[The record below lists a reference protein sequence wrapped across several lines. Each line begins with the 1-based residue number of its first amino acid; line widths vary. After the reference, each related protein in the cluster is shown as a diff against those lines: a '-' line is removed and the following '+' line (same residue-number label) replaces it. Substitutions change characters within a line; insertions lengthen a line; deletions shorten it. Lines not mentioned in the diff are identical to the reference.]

1 MTDVNLDFIYQGN
14 AIRIQGKRNEY
25 VKDIVKRYIVKIGK
39 DLNDIYFMSNG
50 NKINQEL
57 KLEEINNKDKEI
69 KVLVNDIND
78 KNINNKEEESK
89 QNKDILCPECGNICL
104 IDIKDYKIRLDKCI
118 NNHSKENILL
128 DEYNDFQK
136 NNQINLIC
144 NNCNKTKNEIYAK

>member
-104 IDIKDYKIRLDKCI
+104 SPIILSLISYT
-118 NNHSKENILL
+118 NIFISSSLL
-128 DEYNDFQK
+128 
-136 NNQINLIC
+136 LISS
-144 NNCNKTKNEIYAK
+144 NFNSPLILSPLHINKTSLISLFILIRYL